1 MSQDFSP
8 NLDHWT
14 HNQFWVRQYAVVY
27 ALGYP
32 NYLWKMASN
41 TQQQNTL
48 GVLAGDESKEQFE
61 DLVEFM
67 IEKGF
72 G

>member
-1 MSQDFSP
+1 MSQDF
-8 NLDHWT
+8 NLYLDHWL

-32 NYLWKMASN
+32 NCLWKMASN
-41 TQQQNTL
+41 TQQQNIL
-48 GVLAGDESKEQFE
+48 GVLAEDELKEQFE